1 MQIGGNVLDG
11 IFDDLAR
18 TGEINPAR
26 TLWNIGI
33 GFVQG
38 STGSG
43 IRDGLLSKLGIE
55 GCSFGNHLIK
65 TFLGGFIDTGIDG
78 VGSALSEQDF
88 DLKSSL
94 IQNLFFNGL
103 DAFISDPV
111 DAVTGI
117 YVIQATDFLLAS
129 VPFALKLERS
139 YYSTNNTVSV
149 LGLGWKFPYASRIYR
164 DTRDVEHTRVHLET
178 ITGHSVCY
186 EEQDGR
192 WVNQS
197 KGASRFLMEVQ
208 EAEITGQERYVL
220 TDVVDHTLSVYD
232 ARGLLQSVEYPNQQ
246 RLSFAYGEEGLER
259 IVTPLG
265 NVLQVECRGG
275 RILQI
280 TDEIGRRTQYRYEG
294 DLLVDVVHT
303 DEGITH
309 YEYDE
314 NGHIS
319 SVTDQNGSCY
329 LENEYDVKG
338 RVTRQ
343 NFSSGVY
350 QTFTYDDIHH
360 RNTII
365 TAKRARRRSM
375 NTITGF

>member
-1 MQIGGNVLDG
+1 M
-11 IFDDLAR
+11 
-18 TGEINPAR
+18 
-26 TLWNIGI
+26 
-33 GFVQG
+33 
-38 STGSG
+38 
-43 IRDGLLSKLGIE
+43 
-55 GCSFGNHLIK
+55 
-65 TFLGGFIDTGIDG
+65 
-78 VGSALSEQDF
+78 
-88 DLKSSL
+88 
-94 IQNLFFNGL
+94 
-103 DAFISDPV
+103 
-111 DAVTGI
+111 
-117 YVIQATDFLLAS
+117 
-129 VPFALKLERS
+129 
-139 YYSTNNTVSV
+139 
-149 LGLGWKFPYASRIYR
+149 
-164 DTRDVEHTRVHLET
+164 
-178 ITGHSVCY
+178 
-186 EEQDGR
+186 
-192 WVNQS
+192 
-197 KGASRFLMEVQ
+197 
-208 EAEITGQERYVL
+208 L

-360 RNTII
+360 RNTIYYSETGTHQI
-365 TAKRARRRSM
+365 LDNVKNRVCDLGIIYLSNENETIIRR
-375 NTITGF
+375 TGNL

>member
-1 MQIGGNVLDG
+1 M
-11 IFDDLAR
+11 
-18 TGEINPAR
+18 
-26 TLWNIGI
+26 
-33 GFVQG
+33 
-38 STGSG
+38 
-43 IRDGLLSKLGIE
+43 
-55 GCSFGNHLIK
+55 
-65 TFLGGFIDTGIDG
+65 
-78 VGSALSEQDF
+78 
-88 DLKSSL
+88 
-94 IQNLFFNGL
+94 
-103 DAFISDPV
+103 
-111 DAVTGI
+111 
-117 YVIQATDFLLAS
+117 
-129 VPFALKLERS
+129 
-139 YYSTNNTVSV
+139 
-149 LGLGWKFPYASRIYR
+149 
-164 DTRDVEHTRVHLET
+164 EHTRVHLET

-360 RNTII
+360 RNTIYY
-365 TAKRARRRSM
+365 SE
-375 NTITGF
+375 TGKTEIYE